1 MTTPSSRAATEV
13 IALNVEPTALVSWMA
28 RLICGKLVPFLT
40 KIRRYFF
47 VLMPPTKTLGS
58 NVG

>member
-1 MTTPSSRAATEV
+1 MTPSSRAATEV

-28 RLICGKLVPFLT
+28 RLSSGTFVPFLM
-40 KIRRYFF
+40 KRRLYFF